1 MHGDDEPR
9 GDDYIV
15 SFKSYL
21 RPDRAHQ
28 IVRDALHG
36 QRGCATAGAWRV
48 LPRHNAAYRLPSDFA
63 LVRLQLTRAH
73 RRRALRALRRHS
85 SVRLISPERR
95 YGPSEP
101 MPSKGL
107 QSHAEQEPS
116 PRHAEAAS
124 LSEPAHSPDSCLE
137 CGADAAAAYGV
148 GRSGRLGRGRP
159 RPTSRLR
166 PCSSGG
172 GGAVAAAAA
181 AAAAVAAA
189 WATWATAVA
198 TRASSLARARRG
210 VCSSQGTRVTKGGVR
225 QRPRSQPSSTR
236 RCVRPPPRLVS

>member
-1 MHGDDEPR
+1 MQGDDEPR

-28 IVRDALHG
+28 IVHDALHG

-137 CGADAAAAYGV
+137 SGADAV
-148 GRSGRLGRGRP
+148 CLD
-159 RPTSRLR
+159 LED
-166 PCSSGG
+166 
-172 GGAVAAAAA
+172 AVAPADKASARA
-181 AAAAVAAA
+181 GALEFLAQRGAQMEHCVRAVA
-189 WATWATAVA
+189 
-198 TRASSLARARRG
+198 RCARRAE
-210 VCSSQGTRVTKGGVR
+210 
-225 QRPRSQPSSTR
+225 RPKF
-236 RCVRPPPRLVS
+236 